1 MPPELPFTNRVARL
15 LELADEEAAS
25 RGHPD
30 KTPEHVLLALLRDAE
45 GIGASVIGR
54 LQGGDL
60 DGLYRQL
67 EGLLA
72 GTDPGRKAAPPRVSW
87 LLESAS
93 AEAVKL
99 RHRVLGSEHLVLA
112 LIREPEST
120 AARALADR
128 GIRYADAVAELRR
141 ILGMPAGGPAT
152 NAP

>member
-15 LELADEEAAS
+15 LELADEEAS
-25 RGHPD
+25 RRGHPG
-30 KTPEHVLLALLRDAE
+30 KTPEHLLLALLRDAE
-45 GIGASVIGR
+45 GIGAIVIER

-60 DGLYRQL
+60 DGLYRHL

-72 GTDPGRKAAPPRVSW
+72 DTDPARKPASPRVAW

-99 RHRVLGSEHLVLA
+99 KHRLLGSEHLVLA
-112 LIREPEST
+112 TIREPESI

-141 ILGMPAGGPAT
+141 ILGMPAGGPAAD
-152 NAP
+152 AP